1 MNNNISVQIIEGL
14 HDIKPNYKA
23 NKYPQP
29 GHVALPRMFW
39 VGLWI
44 AARGGGK
51 TYSCAQLLKMYETHG
66 VFDAKTGEECIQRV
80 ILMSPTVEANPV
92 WSSLQHLDPSDV
104 HGCYSDKL
112 LVKVIEDI
120 RREAEA
126 TETYLRRVRAWKRAM
141 KARHMH
147 EISKKDMEILMET
160 QFNDPRE
167 WGEQPRFTKPV
178 VNFLILDDL
187 VGSDAFKAVGKSE
200 LTQVLLRNRHMRLNI
215 AILAQSLKSVP
226 RTIRM
231 NSSVFVL
238 FRFANTKVILDLHEE
253 VSNMLTE
260 QEFEELY
267 KYATSED
274 HGCLIIDQ
282 TQPDKSQRFKL
293 GWDSL
298 ILRQNLQGLLLEQ
311 PRSN

>member
-1 MNNNISVQIIEGL
+1 MPSISTQPIDGL
-14 HDIKPNYKA
+14 TDIKPKYKA

-44 AARGGGK
+44 ASRGGGK

-66 VFDAKTGEECIQRV
+66 IFDPKTGEECVQRI
-80 ILMSPTVEANPV
+80 ILMSPTVEANPI
-92 WSSLQHLDPSDV
+92 WKSLEHLDPADI
-104 HGCYSDKL
+104 HGRYSDRL
-112 LVKVIEDI
+112 LVQVIDDI

-126 TETYLRRVRAWKRAM
+126 TETFLRRMRAWKRAM
-141 KARHMH
+141 KAKHMH
-147 EISKKDMEILMET
+147 EISKKDMETLMET
-160 QFNDPRE
+160 QMNDPRE
-167 WGEQPRFTKPV
+167 WGDQPKYTKPV

-187 VGSDAFKAVGKSE
+187 IGSDAFKAVGNSE
-200 LTQVLLRNRHMRLNI
+200 LTQVLLRNRHMHLNI

-231 NSSVFVL
+231 NASVFVL

-267 KYATSED
+267 KYATRDD

-282 TQPDKSQRFKL
+282 TQPDKSQRLKL
-293 GWDSL
+293 GWDNL
-298 ILRQNLQGLLLEQ
+298 ILRDQVL
-311 PRSN
+311 SAS